1 MPLPEKTAAALA
13 GLSEE
18 QRAMLEPVL
27 AAMVEDVGAM
37 LAAVKP
43 EPVADMGKEKMLAD
57 EAVKPL
63 KAQIATLS
71 AEKAQ
76 LLADARATRIAAA
89 RPAVLRL
96 AKSQGIVLADEAPD
110 ADVVTAAERIALK
123 AGITA
128 KGDAALAAVALADS
142 LAPVVERTR
151 LPDPPKVAPTRY
163 NEDSP

>member
-43 EPVADMGKEKMLAD
+43 EPVADMGKEKLLAD
-57 EAVKPL
+57 EAKGL
-63 KAQIATLS
+63 KADNARLTRERDAAVAEAKS
-71 AEKAQ
+71 AKVS
-76 LLADARATRIAAA
+76 AA

-96 AKSQGIVLADEAPD
+96 AKAQGIALADEAPD

-128 KGDAALAAVALADS
+128 KGDAALSAVQLADAQ
-142 LAPVVERTR
+142 APAERQR
-151 LPDPPKVAPTRY
+151 LSDPPTSGVKPAMKETY
-163 NEDSP
+163 

>member
-37 LAAVKP
+37 LAAVKS

-57 EAVKPL
+57 EAKGL
-63 KAQIATLS
+63 KAERDRLA
-71 AEKAQ
+71 AENVR

-96 AKSQGIVLADEAPD
+96 AKAQGITLADEASA

-128 KGDAALAAVALADS
+128 KGDAALAAVQLADAQ
-142 LAPVVERTR
+142 APVERQR
-151 LPDPPKVAPTRY
+151 LPDPPKVDPTKQPRHV
-163 NEDSP
+163 DA